1 MNTLFTYDNFG
12 LDGQWGVDEYNDFLC
27 LSKACKERKKAR
39 KATKQEKRELKNIE
53 RKADIESKR
62 ADTKVS
68 LALAG
73 MNSQGQQV
81 NTTGPQQPPAQAGMA
96 GGGGIVTIV
105 IAVLGVAV
113 VGYVIYKNKGKQ
125 LSVNGNQ

>member
-12 LDGQWGVDEYNDFLC
+12 LDGQWGVDEYDDFLC

-73 MNSQGQQV
+73 VDPKGQTV
-81 NTTGPQQPPAQAGMA
+81 NTTGVQQPPTQAGMA
-96 GGGGIVTIV
+96 SGGGMVTLIV
-105 IAVLGVAV
+105 AVLGIAV

-125 LSVNGNQ
+125 LPISE